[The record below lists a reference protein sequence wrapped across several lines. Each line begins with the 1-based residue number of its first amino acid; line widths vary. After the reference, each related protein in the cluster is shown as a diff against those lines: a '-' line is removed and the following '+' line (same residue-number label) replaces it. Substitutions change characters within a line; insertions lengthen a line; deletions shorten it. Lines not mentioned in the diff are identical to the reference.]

1 MAVTFYFFE
10 QTEELKRQERR
21 SLAIVSQFSA
31 NWKKALEELNREVL
45 LSFPSLV
52 TGSSL
57 LQLALASLV
66 QYYQRF
72 HKLLT
77 PNARMQLTNI
87 HVIMV
92 EIKKYK
98 SNY

>member
-1 MAVTFYFFE
+1 MEDYR
-10 QTEELKRQERR
+10 RQERR
-21 SLAIVSQFSA
+21 SLALVANFTA
-31 NWKKALEELNREVL
+31 NWKKAIEDLNREVL

-52 TGSSL
+52 TGSTL
-57 LQLALASLV
+57 LQLSLAQLV
-66 QYYQRF
+66 QYYNRF

-77 PNARMQLTNI
+77 PNARTQLVNV
-87 HVIMV
+87 HVVMV

>member
-1 MAVTFYFFE
+1 MALVASFTN
-10 QTEELKRQERR
+10 
-21 SLAIVSQFSA
+21 
-31 NWKKALEELNREVL
+31 NWKKAIEDLNREVL

-57 LQLALASLV
+57 LQLSLAQLV
-66 QYYQRF
+66 QYYHRF
-72 HKLLT
+72 NNLLT
-77 PNARMQLTNI
+77 PTAKSQLVNV